1 MSAKSIID
9 LLKICVQTTYFAFNK
24 KLFQQID
31 GLAIGAATSG
41 PGAELFMERLEH
53 KAISTFIQ
61 PPKLWRRYVD
71 DTFSKLKKIYVDQ
84 FLQHLNDQ
92 HPRIKFTTEMQE
104 NNKIA
109 FLDTLVHIK
118 PDGTTKTTIY
128 RKATHT
134 DQYLDFKSNHHIKQK
149 IGIIGTFQHRIK
161 KLITEDEDKKQETR
175 HVRKALKRCGHPNWS
190 LYRKKD
196 KKKDQDQ
203 ERVERR
209 GKVVLPYVKGKS
221 ENLARIFKRYDI
233 ETIHKPTATIK
244 QLLCNKMKDKVEDL
258 DKTGAVY
265 YNNCKKTSKERLC
278 WRNG

>member
-61 PPKLWRRYVD
+61 PPQLWRRYVD

-118 PDGTTKTTIY
+118 PDGTTKTTTWRI
-128 RKATHT
+128 
-134 DQYLDFKSNHHIKQK
+134 DF
-149 IGIIGTFQHRIK
+149 
-161 KLITEDEDKKQETR
+161 
-175 HVRKALKRCGHPNWS
+175 
-190 LYRKKD
+190 
-196 KKKDQDQ
+196 
-203 ERVERR
+203 
-209 GKVVLPYVKGKS
+209 
-221 ENLARIFKRYDI
+221 
-233 ETIHKPTATIK
+233 
-244 QLLCNKMKDKVEDL
+244 
-258 DKTGAVY
+258 
-265 YNNCKKTSKERLC
+265 
-278 WRNG
+278 

>member
-109 FLDTLVHIK
+109 FLDTLVHI
-118 PDGTTKTTIY
+118 T
-128 RKATHT
+128 
-134 DQYLDFKSNHHIKQK
+134 LDYQLSNLKFSSK
-149 IGIIGTFQHRIK
+149 YEAETPNLLSHRS
-161 KLITEDEDKKQETR
+161 
-175 HVRKALKRCGHPNWS
+175 LKNKFWS
-190 LYRKKD
+190 
-196 KKKDQDQ
+196 
-203 ERVERR
+203 
-209 GKVVLPYVKGKS
+209 P
-221 ENLARIFKRYDI
+221 
-233 ETIHKPTATIK
+233 
-244 QLLCNKMKDKVEDL
+244 
-258 DKTGAVY
+258 
-265 YNNCKKTSKERLC
+265 
-278 WRNG
+278 